1 MASNEK
7 FERNMEI
14 GKPFEE
20 EALELLRKLYKHCT
34 VKDTSNYHRVQGM
47 KYPDFEVIVEP
58 KGIIRLIDAKCKKVY
73 RYQGIPCISMD
84 ETFFDHYSF
93 HANRL
98 GVPCTIIFK
107 INEGSRSHVG
117 EMFVLKDLKET
128 PFSKV
133 PMNNRDGQHDSYFY
147 PLSNLVRINKAGQMF
162 V

>member
-1 MASNEK
+1 MNTER
-7 FERNMEI
+7 FERNLKV

-20 EALELLRKLYKHCT
+20 EALELLCKLYKHCT
-34 VKDTSNYHRVQGM
+34 VKDTSDYHRVHGR
-47 KYPDFEVIVEP
+47 KYLDFEIYNIN
-58 KGIIRLIDAKCKKVY
+58 GIIRLIDAKCKKVY
-73 RYQGIPCISMD
+73 RYQGTQCISMD

-117 EMFVLKDLKET
+117 ELFVLKDLKET
-128 PFSKV
+128 PFFKV
-133 PMNNRDGQHDSYFY
+133 PMDNRDGKHDSYFY